1 MNIQTV
7 FICPCSF
14 HIPKQSLFLITS
26 AIVSHSCAHYA
37 TVHLIIVATWF
48 FLLALPHA
56 CLVTYSCMLITKL
69 FFCRFSDAAWFPSN
83 GTSASKA
90 NYKLSPCVN
99 NMGNEDTTHS
109 MAVLRAHIDLVLTD
123 AKVHA
128 NFLLYFPFVDICKL
142 TINVF
147 LYMYIQ

>member
-14 HIPKQSLFLITS
+14 HIPEQSLFFITS

-56 CLVTYSCMLITKL
+56 CLVSYSCMLITKL
-69 FFCRFSDAAWFPSN
+69 FFCRFSEAAWFPSN

-90 NYKLSPCVN
+90 NYKLSPCLK
-99 NMGNEDTTHS
+99 NMGNGDTTHS
-109 MAVLRAHIDLVLTD
+109 IVESTYRSCFDRCKGTCQFSSVLSLCR
-123 AKVHA
+123 
-128 NFLLYFPFVDICKL
+128 
-142 TINVF
+142 
-147 LYMYIQ
+147 YM